1 MYLSVDIIFIGN
13 SQFWMEVKYLLIG
26 KCRNILWFICLIE
39 YFVVEKK
46 GKRKRMNNII
56 III

>member
-1 MYLSVDIIFIGN
+1 
-13 SQFWMEVKYLLIG
+13 MEVKYLLIG
-26 KCRNILWFICLIE
+26 KCRNILWFIRLIE